1 MVIKVAMRI
10 FELTKSFPPETK
22 QFNLI
27 DKMRRT
33 IRGICTNFAEAWR
46 KRIYKVAFISKPNDA
61 YLYIIKKID
70 NKK

>member
-1 MVIKVAMRI
+1 MVIKVVTRI
-10 FELTKSFPPETK
+10 FELTKSFPPEER
-22 QFNLI
+22 FNLI

-33 IRGICTNFAEAWR
+33 THGVFTNFAEAWR